1 MKKIRTF
8 LGVLTTLLAGFSM
21 LQAGAPVKSYS
32 VSTSTGVVQVTEGS
46 GANVYTPQVGDTLN
60 DLFLT
65 KSGSFEK
72 LDPISFEHQAPALD
86 AMELGSAFTYG
97 RRTMTHF
104 GISAGGHLFLSDSSK
119 VQPVVD
125 PNMTNLGWLQHF
137 TILRFM
143 VKTGE
148 NWQGITWDQAVIT
161 AGAETKI
168 YVYYDEGSDIQYI
181 GFDKLQVMD
190 TAGKASLLASFQ
202 YALHADG
209 KLGFEV
215 VSMQPADGTT
225 TLYGVQAGLVGESS
239 NDVVYLSDWEGGYGN
254 LGEDVELSDKTYPV
268 ANTAFNFNLPE
279 ACAAINGED
288 VELSWNTTVT
298 ESSLTFN
305 YRTSWKNAEA
315 LLVIL
320 SQEETLSEENL
331 PVDGELYTAD
341 SKIGNSIAVRIGTVN
356 WGSSSF
362 SGGAVKNLEGST
374 RYYLH
379 AFPYNVSCSDGPVYG
394 NPKVDSVTTPIA
406 APQGTG
412 IKSLDKNQ
420 VVINVGSNPK
430 AAAYMIG
437 FSETGVPNAS
447 NIELTEGKVYKTGET
462 IEISGGYGDPNTYMV
477 EILDPF
483 YKESTFTKS
492 ELESG
497 KPYHFYVWS
506 VAATGDDTT
515 YSQSCNAI
523 SFRTI
528 AEIPATLDFASDFA
542 NSTNPIGWTQEEG
555 NTSDFFISQ
564 LDGVNY
570 LAVQMVPTY
579 DEDLDAQVP
588 SFSAIKAPLFSK
600 GKYQS
605 MSVILDVKYYQQGF
619 FGAPSSGTHGE
630 NDTVL
635 VQVKENDGWKTVHQ
649 VLKSNVTVAGDGTAK
664 IYTPEFT
671 TTEETIELRLVC
683 KSFTIP
689 GMNTPYFALKSLVV
703 EPVLNCKNV
712 SELAVIADKTTHE
725 SAVLTWKDG
734 NTVFADFMVRYRQE
748 DGQWIGEGQMT
759 GKKVEFE
766 ITGLEA
772 NHTYVAQVTA
782 VCGEGD
788 TSLSR
793 EVSFSTL
800 HGIPYEAPDPMSV
813 DAFPGELQSLVGEIA
828 LEGNTAFEKPNSDI
842 MPVGWDMA
850 MKADYSGVLYGINYT
865 KYSNHSWMLL
875 PNLSVGKM
883 KGTASLRFK
892 MSAYYLDEMTYEA
905 GAPQFDKDTLYIYNS
920 SNGEFNV
927 NTALVGKIALEE
939 LSQEDSSF
947 YFEFPVESFNQI
959 GFYYVE
965 GESTVSNVLLM
976 GAPSVQMESIVCEPV
991 SNIRQS
997 GLGKTTVT
1005 LSWEGSSLEYAVMF
1019 KDRRSEEAY
1028 DTVYTQETTLVL
1040 EDLIPGTAYV
1050 YQIMGYCGENRT
1062 NASEPSAEHY
1072 FNTVDECHTP
1082 TIEVIDVTWQSAR
1095 FAMSSEEKTKL
1106 LRVYAQ
1112 DLENYPSI
1120 DYYVNTELDTIR
1132 VTGLFAELEFPYYAQ
1147 VRAICSPGDSSAWSE
1162 KVEFTT
1168 EPLPEC
1174 GTPSNLKADVD
1185 IEGKTATLTWKM
1197 GVNNDYVMLLTK
1209 EASAAKFD
1217 TTGSYAESYIMRD
1230 LKLNTTYTWKLTGY
1244 CDTYI
1249 QSKEASATFSTEA
1262 TATESVNGFAGSIK
1276 VFAENHQLVVQNPEG
1291 QCIRALEVYSLDGK
1305 LLKTYSANTN
1315 ENVFVVTDVMQ
1326 QMVLVR
1332 VIGSANRYASYKVL
1346 LF

>member
-8 LGVLTTLLAGFSM
+8 FGVLAVFLMGISM

-32 VSTSTGVVQVTEGS
+32 VSTSPDVTQITGVD
-46 GANVYTPQVGDTLN
+46 GATVYTPTEGDTLN

-65 KSGSFEK
+65 VDGDFVK

-86 AMELGSAFTYG
+86 AMELGTAFAYG
-97 RRTMTHF
+97 RKTMTHF

-137 TILRFM
+137 TISRFM

-148 NWQGITWDQAVIT
+148 SWSGIVWNQAVIT
-161 AGAETKI
+161 AGNETKI
-168 YVYYDEGSDIQYI
+168 YLYYDSDSQVQYI

-209 KLGFEV
+209 TLGFEV
-215 VSMQPADGTT
+215 VSMQPSEETT
-225 TLYGVQAGLVGESS
+225 TLYALQAGLVGESS

-254 LGEDVELSDKTYPV
+254 RAVDIQLSGESYPQ
-268 ANTAFNFNLPE
+268 ANTAFNYSLPAPCQVVAGDAVNLK
-279 ACAAINGED
+279 
-288 VELSWNTTVT
+288 WNTTVT
-298 ESSLTFN
+298 ESSLSFN
-305 YRTSWKNAEA
+305 YRTSWENAEA

-320 SQEETLSEENL
+320 SESEVLADGNL
-331 PVDGELYTAD
+331 PVNGELYTAD
-341 SKIGNSIAVRIGTVN
+341 SKIGNSVAVRIGTLN
-356 WGSSSF
+356 GSYSSF
-362 SGGAVKNLEGST
+362 SGGAIENLEGST

-379 AFPYNVSCSDGPVYG
+379 AFPYNVSCADGPVYG
-394 NPKVDSVTTPIA
+394 TPYVESVMTPIA

-412 IKSLDKNQ
+412 INSVDKNQ

-437 FSETGVPNAS
+437 FSETGVSDAS
-447 NIELTEGKVYKTGET
+447 RIELAEGKVYKAGET
-462 IEISGGYGDPNTYMV
+462 IEISGGYGDPNTYV
-477 EILDPF
+477 IEILDPF
-483 YKESTFTKS
+483 CQETTFTKS

-515 YSQSCNAI
+515 YSQSCNAV

-528 AEIPATLDFASDFA
+528 AEIPATFDFSSDFA
-542 NSTNPIGWTQEEG
+542 NSTNPTGWIQEEG
-555 NTSDFFISQ
+555 NTFDFFISQ

-570 LAVQMVPTY
+570 LAAQMVPAY
-579 DEDLDAQVP
+579 DEGLGDQVP
-588 SFSAIKAPLFSK
+588 SFSAIKTPLFSK
-600 GKYQS
+600 GSYQS

-619 FGAPSSGTHGE
+619 FGAPTPGVHGE
-630 NDTVL
+630 NDTVM
-635 VQVKENDGWKTVHQ
+635 VQVKEGDEWKTVCEI
-649 VLKSNVTVAGDGTAK
+649 LKTDVTVATDGTAK

-671 TTEETIELRLVC
+671 TTDETIELRLVC
-683 KSFTIP
+683 KSFTMP

-712 SELAVIADKTTHE
+712 SELTVIADKTTHE

-734 NTVFADFMVRYRQE
+734 NTLFADFMVRYRLE
-748 DGQWIGEGQMT
+748 DGDWIGEGQMT

-766 ITGLEA
+766 IHGLDA

-813 DAFPGELQSLVGEIA
+813 DRFPAELQSLVGEIA
-828 LEGNTAFEKPNSDI
+828 QEGNTAFEKPNSDI

-875 PNLSVGKM
+875 PNLSVGKTR
-883 KGTASLRFK
+883 GTASLKFN
-892 MSAYYLDEMTYEA
+892 MSAYYLDEMTWSA
-905 GAPQFDKDTLYIYNS
+905 GEPQFDKDTLYIYNS

-965 GESTVSNVLLM
+965 GESQVSNVLLM

-991 SNIRQS
+991 SNVRQS

-1005 LSWEGSSLEYAVMF
+1005 ISWEGSSLEYALMY
-1019 KDRRSEEAY
+1019 KNRRSEEGY
-1028 DTVYTQETTLVL
+1028 DTVYTDETTLVL
-1040 EDLIPGTAYV
+1040 ENLTPGAAYV
-1050 YQIMGYCGENRT
+1050 YQIMGYCGEGHT
-1062 NASEPSAEHY
+1062 NASEPSEEYY

-1106 LRVYAQ
+1106 LRIYAQ

-1162 KVEFTT
+1162 KVSFTT

-1209 EASAAKFD
+1209 EASASKFD
-1217 TTGSYAESYIMRD
+1217 TTGSYEESFIMRD

-1244 CDTYI
+1244 CDDYLT
-1249 QSKEASATFSTEA
+1249 SDEASSSFSTKE
-1262 TATESVNGFAGSIK
+1262 TAIESVNGFAQSLK
-1276 VFAENHQLVVQNPEG
+1276 VFAENHQLVVENPER
-1291 QCIRALEVYSLDGK
+1291 QYIRALEIYSLDGR
-1305 LLKTYSANTN
+1305 LLETYVAETD

-1326 QMVLVR
+1326 QMVIVR
-1332 VIGSANRYASYKVL
+1332 VIGSANRHASYKVL